1 MGLFMKNPVVFL
13 LGANT
18 LFLSLLTWIYVLFF
32 FVPNISVTAV
42 VILGL
47 IHFSSLLAVG
57 IMLIKYRS
65 RARDF
70 CDNVEDLI
78 STTEQISIDGYV
90 HKINSTNNDLA
101 GLTDALNLM
110 GSEISRSM
118 EQLKLENGTW
128 TQIMDSMADGVIVL
142 DGDGQ
147 VTLFNHPARE
157 MFSIGDLDPLGS
169 RLAELIHDFEIIELV
184 SRAFDKGE
192 QYQSEVEL
200 VENRMY
206 LSVTATPL
214 SPQMENGILITV
226 HDLTGI
232 KQTETSRKQFV
243 SNVSHEL
250 RSPIASVKAMVEV
263 LEDGAINENDVALD
277 FLQRISRDLE
287 RMTILVDDL
296 LELSRIES
304 GQESFNIE
312 TLELSPVVGEAI
324 SLVRD
329 QNRTGISS
337 RVTLINDTT
346 NMDVMVERGRLI
358 QILVNLLQNAVKFTS
373 PVGEIKIS
381 NNLIDEFVEI
391 HVSDTGSGI
400 SEDHVPYVFERFYKV
415 DKSRS
420 DHGTGL
426 GLAIVKHLVQAHGGE
441 VGLSSVEGEGSTFT
455 FTLPLGKTEE
465 AFNN

>member
-1 MGLFMKNPVVFL
+1 MGLFMKNPFVFL
-13 LGANT
+13 LAANT
-18 LFLSLLTWIYVLFF
+18 VYLSLLTWIFVFTFF
-32 FVPNISVTAV
+32 GPNISVMAV
-42 VILGL
+42 VIFGL
-47 IHFSSLLAVG
+47 IHLSSFLVAGVLLVRYS
-57 IMLIKYRS
+57 L
-65 RARDF
+65 RARAFRDTIK
-70 CDNVEDLI
+70 DLI
-78 STTEQISIDGYV
+78 STTEQIAPGGYIPR
-90 HKINSTNNDLA
+90 INSTNNDLA
-101 GLTDALNLM
+101 ELTAALRLM
-110 GSEISRSM
+110 GHKISRTIGLF
-118 EQLKLENGTW
+118 EQENVTL
-128 TQIMDSMADGVIVL
+128 TQVMDSMADGVIVL

-147 VTLFNHPARE
+147 VTLFNDPAKE
-157 MFSIGDLDPLGS
+157 MFNVGDLNPLGS
-169 RLAELIHDFEIIELV
+169 RLAELIHDFEIIELA

-263 LEDGAINENDVALD
+263 LEDGAINENDVAVD

-287 RMTILVDDL
+287 RMTTLVDDL

-312 TLELSPVVGEAI
+312 TLELRPVVAEAI

-329 QNRTGISS
+329 QNRAGISFD
-337 RVTLINDTT
+337 VTLLNETT
-346 NMDVMVERGRLI
+346 NVDVMAEKGRLI
-358 QILVNLLQNAVKFTS
+358 QVLVNLLQNALKFTS

-381 NNLIDEFVEI
+381 NNQVDEFVEI

-400 SEDHVPYVFERFYKV
+400 SEDHAPYVFERFYKV

-420 DHGTGL
+420 DQGTGL
-426 GLAIVKHLVQAHGGE
+426 GLAIVKHLVQAHGGD
-441 VGLSSVEGEGSTFT
+441 VGLNSVEGEGSTFT
-455 FTLPLGKTEE
+455 FTLPMGR
-465 AFNN
+465 

>member
-1 MGLFMKNPVVFL
+1 MKNPFVFIL
-13 LGANT
+13 AANT
-18 LFLSLLTWIYVLFF
+18 VFLSLLVWICVLIFF
-32 FVPNISVTAV
+32 GTNVSVVAI
-42 VILGL
+42 VIFGL
-47 IHFSSLLAVG
+47 IHLSSFLVVG
-57 IMLIKYRS
+57 IVLIRS
-65 RARDF
+65 SRRAREVRDTIK
-70 CDNVEDLI
+70 DLI
-78 STTEQISIDGYV
+78 STTKQISPEGYV
-90 HKINSTNNDLA
+90 PKISSTGNDLA
-101 GLTDALNLM
+101 GLPDVLNLI
-110 GSEISRSM
+110 GYEISRSI
-118 EQLKLENGTW
+118 ELLKLENVTL
-128 TQIMDSMADGVIVL
+128 TQVMDSMADGVIVL
-142 DGDGQ
+142 NGDGQ
-147 VTLFNHPARE
+147 VTLFNDPAME
-157 MFSIGDLDPLGS
+157 MFNIADLNPLGS
-169 RLAELIHDFEIIELV
+169 RLAELIHDFEIIELA

-263 LEDGAINENDVALD
+263 LQDGAINENDVALD

-287 RMTILVDDL
+287 RMTTLVDDL

-304 GQESFNIE
+304 GHESFNIE
-312 TLELSPVVGEAI
+312 TLELRPVVAEAI

-329 QNRTGISS
+329 QNRAGISS
-337 RVTLINDTT
+337 DVTLINDTT
-346 NMDVMVERGRLI
+346 NVDVMVEKGRLI
-358 QILVNLLQNAVKFTS
+358 QILVNLLQNALKFTS

-381 NNLIDEFVEI
+381 NIQIGEFIEI

-420 DHGTGL
+420 DQGTGL
-426 GLAIVKHLVQAHGGE
+426 GLAIVKHLVQAHGGD
-441 VGLSSVEGEGSTFT
+441 VGLNSAEGEGSVFT
-455 FTLPLGKTEE
+455 FTLPMGR
-465 AFNN
+465 

>member
-1 MGLFMKNPVVFL
+1 
-13 LGANT
+13 
-18 LFLSLLTWIYVLFF
+18 
-32 FVPNISVTAV
+32 
-42 VILGL
+42 
-47 IHFSSLLAVG
+47 
-57 IMLIKYRS
+57 
-65 RARDF
+65 
-70 CDNVEDLI
+70 
-78 STTEQISIDGYV
+78 
-90 HKINSTNNDLA
+90 
-101 GLTDALNLM
+101 
-110 GSEISRSM
+110 
-118 EQLKLENGTW
+118 
-128 TQIMDSMADGVIVL
+128 
-142 DGDGQ
+142 
-147 VTLFNHPARE
+147 
-157 MFSIGDLDPLGS
+157 
-169 RLAELIHDFEIIELV
+169 
-184 SRAFDKGE
+184 
-192 QYQSEVEL
+192 
-200 VENRMY
+200 MY

-263 LEDGAINENDVALD
+263 LEDGAINENHVALD

-287 RMTILVDDL
+287 RMTTLVDDL

-312 TLELSPVVGEAI
+312 TLELRSIVSESI

-329 QNRTGISS
+329 QNRAGILSD
-337 RVTLINDTT
+337 VILLNDTT
-346 NMDVMVERGRLI
+346 NVDVMAEKGRLI
-358 QILVNLLQNAVKFTS
+358 QVLVNLLQNALKFTS

-381 NNLIDEFVEI
+381 NNQVDEFVEI

-420 DHGTGL
+420 NQGTGL

-441 VGLSSVEGEGSTFT
+441 VGLNSVEGEGSTFT
-455 FTLPLGKTEE
+455 FTLPIGKKIE
-465 AFNN
+465 AYNN

>member
-1 MGLFMKNPVVFL
+1 
-13 LGANT
+13 
-18 LFLSLLTWIYVLFF
+18 
-32 FVPNISVTAV
+32 
-42 VILGL
+42 
-47 IHFSSLLAVG
+47 
-57 IMLIKYRS
+57 
-65 RARDF
+65 
-70 CDNVEDLI
+70 
-78 STTEQISIDGYV
+78 
-90 HKINSTNNDLA
+90 
-101 GLTDALNLM
+101 LN
-110 GSEISRSM
+110 
-118 EQLKLENGTW
+118 
-128 TQIMDSMADGVIVL
+128 
-142 DGDGQ
+142 
-147 VTLFNHPARE
+147 
-157 MFSIGDLDPLGS
+157 PLGS
-169 RLAELIHDFEIIELV
+169 RLAELIHDFEIIELA

-263 LEDGAINENDVALD
+263 LEDGAINENDVAVD

-287 RMTILVDDL
+287 RMTTLVDDL

-312 TLELSPVVGEAI
+312 SLELRPVVSEAI

-329 QNRTGISS
+329 QNRAGISFD
-337 RVTLINDTT
+337 VTLLNETT
-346 NMDVMVERGRLI
+346 NVDVMAEKGRLI
-358 QILVNLLQNAVKFTS
+358 QVLVNLLQNALKFTR

-381 NNLIDEFVEI
+381 NNQVDEFVEI

-400 SEDHVPYVFERFYKV
+400 SEDHAPYVFERFYKV

-420 DHGTGL
+420 DQGTGL
-426 GLAIVKHLVQAHGGE
+426 GLAIVKHLVQAHGGD
-441 VGLSSVEGEGSTFT
+441 VGLNSVEGEGSTFT
-455 FTLPLGKTEE
+455 FTLPMGR
-465 AFNN
+465 

>member
-1 MGLFMKNPVVFL
+1 MKSPFVFL
-13 LGANT
+13 LTAST
-18 LFLSLLTWIYVLFF
+18 VSLSLLTGIYVLFF
-32 FVPNISVTAV
+32 SVPKTSATAI
-42 VILGL
+42 VILGF
-47 IHFSSLLAVG
+47 IHCILLLAVG
-57 IMLIKYRS
+57 IVLIKYSR
-65 RARDF
+65 RARAF
-70 CDNVEDLI
+70 RNTIEDLI
-78 STTEQISIDGYV
+78 STTEQISTDGYV
-90 HKINSTNNDLA
+90 HKINSTNTDLA
-101 GLTDALNLM
+101 RLTDALNLM
-110 GSEISRSM
+110 GYEISRSM
-118 EQLKLENGTW
+118 EQLKLENVTL
-128 TQIMDSMADGVIVL
+128 TQVMDSMADGVIVL

-147 VTLFNHPARE
+147 VTLFNDPARE
-157 MFSIGDLDPLGS
+157 MFSIGDLNPLGS
-169 RLAELIHDFEIIELV
+169 RLAEVIRDFEIIELA
-184 SRAFDKGE
+184 SRAFDKSE

-214 SPQMENGILITV
+214 GLEMEKGILITV

-287 RMTILVDDL
+287 RMTTLVDDL

-312 TLELSPVVGEAI
+312 TLELGPVVSEAI

-329 QNRTGISS
+329 QNRMSISS
-337 RVTLINDTT
+337 DVILINDTT
-346 NMDVMVERGRLI
+346 NVGVMVEKGRLI

-373 PVGEIKIS
+373 PVGEIKVS

-441 VGLSSVEGEGSTFT
+441 VGLSSVEGEGSSFT
-455 FTLPLGKTEE
+455 FTLPLGKTEK
-465 AFNN
+465 ALNN